1 MFHSNMRLPPTVQN
15 LDDKCSAFPEMSGT
29 TYQTTLQHNSEYNG
43 MSFRFVSVYVSG
55 YMVGQN

>member
-1 MFHSNMRLPPTVQN
+1 MRLPPTVQN

-43 MSFRFVSVYVSG
+43 MSFRFVSVNVSG